1 MNTLRDF
8 FYSSYRRVE
17 FVSSRCWRSVAFSS
31 LFFLLA
37 VAPVLAQGFD
47 VSVLD
52 PGNAP
57 LPLTVEAT
65 NVIQDL
71 KQQIFVARGYP
82 VAQQV
87 LVYNE
92 RRLPDNS
99 SLADHCISTN
109 DILYLTV
116 DTGLPL
122 EITSFSV
129 DSGVMD
135 LVGSGLTH
143 GITLLAQQTPSL
155 PIPAIPVAWSNVAI
169 NFVTSPTTNL
179 TLAMPAYDAA
189 FYRLSELD
197 PDPPI
202 TEYPG
207 YELIWH
213 DEFKGPGINPTNWW
227 HQLGDG
233 TLYGLAPGWGNAELQ
248 IYTDASENSRI
259 VTDCDGN
266 SALLIEAI
274 QGASNDYT
282 SARLVTDGLQ
292 AFRFGRIEAR
302 IRLPYS
308 QGAFPA
314 FWMLGTNQPVV
325 SWPGCGEIDIVE
337 MLGNEED
344 TVHGTAIYVNED
356 HVLGSTSGTNM
367 MLSGLF
373 SDDYHIYGIDW
384 TPTNVTWSVDG
395 VAYHATPVNADMKE
409 FQRGFY
415 LLMNLAVGGNWPGY
429 PDTSSVF
436 PMRMFVDYVRV
447 YTDLS
452 LVDPGEPPL
461 DIDEETLNAFLFDAS
476 DAIQEGFTP
485 FENVVTVVYGPA
497 APTIAP
503 SSNAVDGVWSVQ
515 ATYPDASWGG
525 MYFELASPQDMS
537 AYTNGNLVVALKVPG
552 NLTAFEV
559 KLESPGQQSG
569 AVNLFD
575 YTPVA
580 INADF
585 DEYTIPLADFTAQN
599 FDLSN
604 VAIPF
609 ALWNPQ
615 GASGAVAAEVLI
627 DNIHFTP

>member
-1 MNTLRDF
+1 MVT
-8 FYSSYRRVE
+8 
-17 FVSSRCWRSVAFSS
+17 WRFSAT
-31 LFFLLA
+31 FALLVLLGA
-37 VAPVLAQGFD
+37 APAQGFN
-47 VSVLD
+47 VSVID

-57 LPLTVEAT
+57 LLLPAEST
-65 NVIQDL
+65 NVVEDL
-71 KQQIFVARGYP
+71 KQQIFAARGYP
-82 VAQQV
+82 VEQQV
-87 LVYNE
+87 LVFNQ
-92 RRLPDNS
+92 RRLPDSS

-109 DILYLTV
+109 DVLYLTYH
-116 DTGLPL
+116 DLPL
-122 EITSFSV
+122 EISSFSL
-129 DSGVMD
+129 DTGDMD
-135 LVGSGLTH
+135 LVSTSLTA
-143 GITLLAQQTPSL
+143 GITLTLQQL
-155 PIPAIPVAWSNVAI
+155 PYLSVTNDWSGIAT
-169 NFVTSPTTNL
+169 NFITSASSNWTF
-179 TLAMPAYDAA
+179 AMPAGDHWY
-189 FYRLSELD
+189 YRLTELD
-197 PDPPI
+197 PDPPV

-248 IYTDASENSRI
+248 IYTSAPENSRI

-274 QGASNDYT
+274 QGAGSNDYT

-292 AFRFGRIEAR
+292 AFRYGRIEAR

-325 SWPGCGEIDIVE
+325 NWPGCGEIDIVE

-344 TVHGTAIYVNED
+344 TIHGTAIYVNED
-356 HVLGSTSGTNM
+356 HLLDSTTTNTIA
-367 MLSGLF
+367 SGLF

-384 TPTNVTWSVDG
+384 TPTNVIWSVDG
-395 VAYHATPVNADMKE
+395 VAYHATPLNADMKE

-429 PDTSSVF
+429 PDESSVF

-447 YTDLS
+447 YRDLS

-461 DIDEETLNAFLFDAS
+461 DIEEETLNAFLFDAS

-485 FENVVTVVYGPA
+485 FENVDTIVYGPA
-497 APTIAP
+497 APVIAP

-515 ATYPDASWGG
+515 ATYSGTSWGG
-525 MYFELASPQDMS
+525 MYFQLTSPADMS
-537 AYTNGNLVVALKVPG
+537 AYSNGNLVVALKVPG

-569 AVNLFD
+569 FVNLFD
-575 YTPVA
+575 YTPVP

-585 DEYTIPLADFTAQN
+585 AEYTIPLADFTAQN

-604 VAIPF
+604 VSIPF
-609 ALWNPQ
+609 ALWNPN
-615 GASGAVAAEVLI
+615 GAAEVLI